1 MVVFMPL
8 FCIVTEVDAW
18 LPLNH
23 VVGRKS
29 LSTTSHLQE
38 STSSSSLD
46 DLSSKVGE
54 SALSSV
60 QYFGNRL
67 SNPQLASTLYFG
79 KPRKKPNFFDM
90 ADDEDRGGGIYEINK
105 RQLSEI
111 ESSKKEKEKEKQ
123 VWEALANLEA
133 DSKSVIGW
141 NTLYSFRWLGHS
153 RTRNL

>member
-1 MVVFMPL
+1 MCL
-8 FCIVTEVDAW
+8 VTVVDAW
-18 LPLNH
+18 LPLIQ
-23 VVGRKS
+23 VVGRKT
-29 LSTTSHLQE
+29 LSTYTHLRE
-38 STSSSSLD
+38 SSSSSSLD
-46 DLSSKVGE
+46 DFSSKVGE

-79 KPRKKPNFFDM
+79 KPRKKPSFFDM

-111 ESSKKEKEKEKQ
+111 ETTKKEKEKEKQ

-133 DSKSVIGW
+133 DSKSVMD
-141 NTLYSFRWLGHS
+141 T
-153 RTRNL
+153 